1 MIFQN
6 KFEIVDARDKLFAS
20 FCIIV
25 WYIFQRPWIP
35 AEFAKYL
42 EDEKDSIDR
51 LQLRSEVN
59 FLFFAKGTLSAS

>member
-6 KFEIVDARDKLFAS
+6 KFEIVDTRDKLFTS
-20 FCIIV
+20 SCIIV
-25 WYIFQRPWIP
+25 VHI
-35 AEFAKYL
+35 AKYL
-42 EDEKDSIDR
+42 EDGKDSIDR